1 MHLTGP
7 NSPFRRVVME
17 NKIVVHMKSGEINKG
32 LTHDFDPGIDS
43 FHLLPA
49 EGGGVPIRVA
59 LDEMKAL
66 FYVKDY
72 MGNRDFVARMEFDEA
87 QRAKRRAIVLFQDGE
102 EIWGILGEGADE
114 ENAGFFFYPADA
126 RDNNLRIFI
135 VRSALKEL
143 RLVS

>member
-1 MHLTGP
+1 
-7 NSPFRRVVME
+7 ME
-17 NKIVVHMKSGEINKG
+17 NKIVVHLKSGEIKKG
-32 LTHDFDPGIDS
+32 LTHDFDPGIES

-49 EGGGVPIRVA
+49 EGGGVPVRVV
-59 LDEMKAL
+59 LEDMKAL
-66 FYVKDY
+66 FYVRDY
-72 MGNRDFVARMEFDEA
+72 IGNRDFVARREFDDA
-87 QRAKRRAIVLFQDGE
+87 QRVKRRAIVLFQDGE

-114 ENAGFFFYPADA
+114 KNVGFYFYPVDE

>member
-1 MHLTGP
+1 
-7 NSPFRRVVME
+7 ME
-17 NKIVVHMKSGEINKG
+17 NKIVVHLKSGEIKKG
-32 LTHDFDPGIDS
+32 LTHDFKPGIES

-49 EGGGVPIRVA
+49 EGGGVPVRIV
-59 LDEMKAL
+59 LEHMKAL

-72 MGNRDFVARMEFDEA
+72 IGNRDFVARREFDDA
-87 QRAKRRAIVLFQDGE
+87 QKARRRAIALFQDGE

-114 ENAGFFFYPADA
+114 ENVGFFFYPADE